1 MLLKVE
7 GTVFSKDTK
16 TGALLTTSK
25 SVIAENEARKKIS
38 KAMTDKN
45 NEINTLKE
53 QVGNLSQDMQQ
64 IKSLLTQLLQS
75 RE

>member
-1 MLLKVE
+1 MLIKVE

-25 SVIAENEARKKIS
+25 SVIAENEARKKLS

-45 NEINTLKE
+45 NEINSLKTK
-53 QVGNLSQDMQQ
+53 VDDLSSDVQE
-64 IKSLLTQLLQS
+64 IKSLLTKLLQS
-75 RE
+75 KQ

>member
-7 GTVFSKDTK
+7 GTVFSKDTN

-25 SVIAENEARKKIS
+25 SVIAENEARKRIS
-38 KAMTDKN
+38 KAMMDKN
-45 NEINTLKE
+45 NEINKMKE
-53 QVGNLSQDMQQ
+53 QVDILSQDMQQ

>member
-1 MLLKVE
+1 MLIKVE
-7 GTVFSKDTK
+7 GTVFSKDTQ

-45 NEINTLKE
+45 NEINSLKTK
-53 QVGNLSQDMQQ
+53 VDDLSSDVQE
-64 IKSLLTQLLQS
+64 IKSLLTKLLQS
-75 RE
+75 KQ

>member
-25 SVIAENEARKKIS
+25 SVIAENEARKRIS

-45 NEINTLKE
+45 NEINKMKE
-53 QVGNLSQDMQQ
+53 QVDILSQDMQQ

>member
-1 MLLKVE
+1 MLIKVE
-7 GTVFSKDTK
+7 GTIFSKDTE

-45 NEINTLKE
+45 NEINSLKTK
-53 QVGNLSQDMQQ
+53 VDDLSSDVQE
-64 IKSLLTQLLQS
+64 IKSLLTKLLQS
-75 RE
+75 KQ

>member
-45 NEINTLKE
+45 IEINKINVQINTLK
-53 QVGNLSQDMQQ
+53 NDMQE
-64 IKSLLTQLLQS
+64 IKSLLTHLIQS
-75 RE
+75 KQ

>member
-25 SVIAENEARKKIS
+25 SVIAENEARKKMS

-45 NEINTLKE
+45 NEINKLKH
-53 QVGNLSQDMQQ
+53 QVDNLTNDMQE
-64 IKSLLTQLLQS
+64 IKSLLTQLIQS
-75 RE
+75 RQ